1 MNAKLFY
8 AAPIFTN
15 IPKIMV
21 LTEDGVLYT
30 EYQEYDVLQIEK
42 QEAVSYFDF
51 DIADFECEDYPVWLP
66 ISFEEAID
74 MQFAGQPNWLPRY
87 LKEKQ
92 VDITPAPIALHA

>member
-21 LTEDGVLYT
+21 LTQDGILYT
-30 EYQEYDVLQIEK
+30 EFQEYDVLKIET
-42 QEAVSYFDF
+42 QDGVNFDNF
-51 DIADFECEDYPVWLP
+51 NVNDFECEDYPVWLP
-66 ISFEEAID
+66 LTINEAQE
-74 MQFAGQPNWLPRY
+74 MQFAGQPTWIHRY
-87 LKEKQ
+87 LSEKN